1 LINANQEIIDAFKE
15 AFSTDKNRLKRWT
28 AVAERYLDLY
38 GRNKYERHWEAEDIL
53 KELITKIIEG
63 KRNYDPEKYKNA
75 DDFIFKSIRSI
86 VDDELRNKNRVKSY
100 DKYTGTDEDGDRS
113 YTYILE
119 KRYKSDKDA
128 VHNEYIIEEQFESCY
143 QLLLED
149 EEAAL
154 VFLEWQQGLK
164 SCEIAESLGLE
175 LKEVEQA
182 KKRIRYKLTNGLKR

>member
-1 LINANQEIIDAFKE
+1 LANANQEIIDAFKE
-15 AFSTDKNRLKRWT
+15 AFSTDKSRLKRWT
-28 AVAERYLDLY
+28 TVAQRYLNLY

-53 KELITKIIEG
+53 KELIAKIIEG

-86 VDDELRNKNRVKSY
+86 VDDELRNRNKVKSY
-100 DKYTGTDEDGDRS
+100 DKCTGTNEDGERS
-113 YTYILE
+113 YTNILE
-119 KRYKSDKDA
+119 KRYKTDKDT
-128 VHNEYIIEEQFESCY
+128 VHDEYIIEEQLENCY

-154 VFLEWQQGLK
+154 VFLEWQKGLK